1 MKTPHRSREERI
13 RIAVRQV
20 ADAHPGLGASELAD
34 VVAARI
40 GIRPA
45 PSTVQAIL
53 AQEAAAAA
61 ELERRRQER
70 TALRVPVTTATAIMV
85 AIRKVSRETGLS
97 CAQVAAIAAATY
109 RPEKDL

>member
-1 MKTPHRSREERI
+1 M
-13 RIAVRQV
+13 AVRQV

-61 ELERRRQER
+61 ERERRRQER
-70 TALRVPVTTATAIMV
+70 AALRVPV